1 MREFTEQRCCNAVY
15 LSSFFFFFCLLLL
28 YDGAGKRESGLT
40 FYTEERKRHRLHYIL
55 LHSFFSHLLNLVPL
69 ASFVEGGSSSLSDP
83 KFEEPP
89 PLASRALPLALEA
102 VPRLLAL
109 MLPISSSS
117 LRCSLCR
124 WQK

>member
-15 LSSFFFFFCLLLL
+15 LSSFFFYFCLLLL
-28 YDGAGKRESGLT
+28 YDGAGKKRKWSIILYRREKG
-40 FYTEERKRHRLHYIL
+40 RRLHYIL